1 MSNGFRSMYLKNRAT
16 AIKFVEYGNSQIETS
31 RILTEK
37 KKYKEAVFF
46 FQQASENTT
55 KAIGYFYLNINPREV
70 KHTAIEISKQSISGF
85 ILEMEKFKDYPRKL
99 KSDLDPNSG
108 LLLDILSNFLTSPI
122 DMANSKAKD
131 AITTIENLESMSRDI
146 HYMRE
151 VWLKTLYINDN
162 DSKQVLDKALKFYT
176 EYNSSD
182 FDLIYNSAVLFVG
195 FLPGASKLPQIKML
209 IKYAREMSYLLKST
223 VLAVDLFNFNYLSYM
238 HQQPTRYPKSNLRD
252 YWDNDVYTE
261 KVELVKKLPG
271 LNSQLEE
278 LNKEVY
284 RLIKEF

>member
-1 MSNGFRSMYLKNRAT
+1 MPMYLKNRAT

-37 KKYKEAVFF
+37 KKYKEAIFF

-55 KAIGYFYLNINPREV
+55 KALGYFCLNINPRGV

-85 ILEMEKFKDYPRKL
+85 ILEMEKFKNYPRKL
-99 KSDLDPNSG
+99 KSDLDSDSG
-108 LLLDILSNFLTSPI
+108 LLDILSNFLTSPI

-131 AITTIENLESMSRDI
+131 AITTIENLESMSRGI
-146 HYMRE
+146 CHMRE
-151 VWLKTLYINDN
+151 VWLRTLYINDN

-182 FDLIYNSAVLFVG
+182 FDLIYNSAVSFVG
-195 FLPGASKLPQIKML
+195 FLPGASKLPQIKMVT
-209 IKYAREMSYLLKST
+209 KYAREMSYLLKST

-252 YWDNDVYTE
+252 YWDNDAYTE
-261 KVELVKKLPG
+261 EVELVKKLPG

-278 LNKEVY
+278 LSKEVY